1 MCAKLNETNVT
12 SKVFALNIIYM
23 IQQQR
28 KDIEKDGLKKIFLSI
43 HLDYIPN
50 TNLIIFMSLIRL

>member
-1 MCAKLNETNVT
+1 LNISLIMCAKLNETNVT

-28 KDIEKDGLKKIFLSI
+28 KYIEKDGLKKIFLSI
-43 HLDYIPN
+43 HLIVY
-50 TNLIIFMSLIRL
+50 LILTL

>member
-28 KDIEKDGLKKIFLSI
+28 KYIEKGGLKKIFLSI
-43 HLDYIPN
+43 HLIIYLIL
-50 TNLIIFMSLIRL
+50 NL

>member
-23 IQQQR
+23 TQQQR
-28 KDIEKDGLKKIFLSI
+28 KYIEKGGLKNIFLSI
-43 HLDYIPN
+43 HLIVY
-50 TNLIIFMSLIRL
+50 L

>member
-28 KDIEKDGLKKIFLSI
+28 KYIEKDPALERRFASVFV
-43 HLDYIPN
+43 DEPN
-50 TNLIIFMSLIRL
+50 RSDTLAILR